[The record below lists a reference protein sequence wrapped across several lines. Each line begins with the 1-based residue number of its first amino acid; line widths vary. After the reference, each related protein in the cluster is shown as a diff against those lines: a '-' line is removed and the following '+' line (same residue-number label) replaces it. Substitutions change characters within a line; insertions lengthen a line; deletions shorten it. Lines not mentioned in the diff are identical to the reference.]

1 MKNMLA
7 IVLTSLALS
16 NIAFAHV
23 CTYVKQIKGF
33 NSAPLFN
40 KAIINGKPIDYLVFK
55 SSCNLACLFKNF
67 KQQQFQYG
75 LSANNLSVFDQSS
88 VATLTI
94 DSIEKNIVS
103 GYLTCSSN
111 EKRAYL
117 PIPVAVKQNKIILDL
132 QTEDNKTISRSMT
145 FSNYS
150 QQEYISLMK
159 LLSSK
164 SIKTTSEVGFTNYQI
179 RSTGIN
185 YLIKTTVLNRGGNFM
200 LIIER
205 SK

>member
-1 MKNMLA
+1 MCLPPDK
-7 IVLTSLALS
+7 I
-16 NIAFAHV
+16 
-23 CTYVKQIKGF
+23 F
-33 NSAPLFN
+33 N
-40 KAIINGKPIDYLVFK
+40 
-55 SSCNLACLFKNF
+55 
-67 KQQQFQYG
+67 QQQFQYG

-117 PIPVAVKQNKIILDL
+117 PIPVVVKQNKIILDL